1 MDQPTIKQN
10 KTKTVRL
17 LYGQFWFCRVQWLDG
32 GKTVWCILREEIN
45 GLKKNCLEW
54 TMDHYTQ
61 QDKQN
66 WMKIFKY
73 CLCIAGRVIVNISW
87 MTFLLNYTVFAV
99 NSNRPTFVLA
109 DLCMCVCVCVLCMR
123 VQVASVI
130 VKCSA
135 LPCSCGRCVLI
146 NEWKGECKECCP
158 TWLRNAYKIWGCRV
172 AKGMQTGRQAET
184 ETQDKNTH
192 R

>member
-1 MDQPTIKQN
+1 MGTPVPQSNWPISEVLITLGKSVAEGYGTNWYTHALQGPFEAQDQC
-10 KTKTVRL
+10 V
-17 LYGQFWFCRVQWLDG
+17 CVC
-32 GKTVWCILREEIN
+32 V
-45 GLKKNCLEW
+45 
-54 TMDHYTQ
+54 
-61 QDKQN
+61 
-66 WMKIFKY
+66 
-73 CLCIAGRVIVNISW
+73 LCVVCVC
-87 MTFLLNYTVFAV
+87 YVCV
-99 NSNRPTFVLA
+99 FVLCVYVVCV
-109 DLCMCVCVCVLCMR
+109 CMCVCVCVLCMR